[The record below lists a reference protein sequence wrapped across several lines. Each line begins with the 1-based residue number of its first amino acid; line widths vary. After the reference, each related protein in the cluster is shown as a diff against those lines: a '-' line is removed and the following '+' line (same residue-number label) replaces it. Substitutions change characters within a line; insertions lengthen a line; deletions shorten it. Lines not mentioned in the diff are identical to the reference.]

1 MIDRD
6 HDHVVL
12 PRKFG
17 SVVADERARPR
28 GISASVQPH
37 HHRPLR
43 RASAAG
49 RPKIQDQAVLA
60 HRPARIHR
68 CEFRY
73 HNSAE
78 LAVKLG
84 RAQPVRG
91 RFAHTAP
98 RHRPRRRQ
106 EASAPGRRRAV
117 RNALEAVHLPVGE
130 FCAANLT
137 GGSLDDRARCRAIAQ
152 RFAKLPLIRAPAVIA
167 PSPIPEPMNDRR
179 FISSPPPRKLFD
191 AHPGAPR
198 RPPRCPQTAASVPLP
213 RNSCKAELRSAP
225 ATFVTPQRPQAT
237 IGNVADAQRGVR
249 RLAPALSTRGSPRGP
264 TGKTPMPAKIR
275 VVLGNHRREEIQGS
289 NFQRN

>member
-1 MIDRD
+1 MEKSLRRRHRHQRAHLPAPARLPEDRHVSGIAAELLRIVPDPLECRDDIEHPGVTRLRVLLSAEFGEIQVAKHAEPVIDRD

-73 HNSAE
+73 HDSAE

-130 FCAANLT
+130 FCAANLS

-152 RFAKLPLIRAPAVIA
+152 RFREATPHQ
-167 PSPIPEPMNDRR
+167 S
-179 FISSPPPRKLFD
+179 
-191 AHPGAPR
+191 PR
-198 RPPRCPQTAASVPLP
+198 RHRSQPNPRT
-213 RNSCKAELRSAP
+213 NE
-225 ATFVTPQRPQAT
+225 
-237 IGNVADAQRGVR
+237 
-249 RLAPALSTRGSPRGP
+249 
-264 TGKTPMPAKIR
+264 
-275 VVLGNHRREEIQGS
+275 
-289 NFQRN
+289 